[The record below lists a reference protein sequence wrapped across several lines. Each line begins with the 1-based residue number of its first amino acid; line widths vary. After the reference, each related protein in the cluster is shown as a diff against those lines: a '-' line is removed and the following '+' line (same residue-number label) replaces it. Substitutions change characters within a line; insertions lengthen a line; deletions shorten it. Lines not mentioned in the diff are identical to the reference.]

1 MEKKR
6 NMDQGFDWKK
16 KKNGVA
22 SEGSALVKT
31 SSTPSYAAGRDS
43 LPTTTPYAPG
53 LQAGVSSQ
61 PKPEKTEQAREP
73 EIPKENET
81 PPYVMGRDE
90 GKPPTIPYGAGL
102 QGGIK
107 PQPPAQKP
115 PNQSGNTEEE
125 PYVMGRDEWEPPT
138 IPYAAGLQGGVKPLP
153 TVQKP
158 TVPRGGTEQDPYIAG
173 RDEVKTGLPYAAG
186 SQAGIK
192 PESPSKDEQ
201 SGPWL
206 KKKAPQRT
214 AKAVLEELNS
224 LEQNY
229 DDMLREAE
237 AWESQ
242 AASQKTPEEISRWEK
257 KGRELRQKAA
267 ELEPYLDTL
276 QKEWKYA
283 MDWEWEEKKKKE
295 GYRDP
300 TLWDMTV
307 GSFQQGYNTAQ
318 FGKESYRDMLGEE
331 DNRKAELEEKLA
343 GEEYKFMP
351 EGWWEKLL
359 SQTLAWAGEEAY
371 KALSP
376 EALAAMAGL
385 AGAAVMAGQ
394 PGPQLALPEEVVTV
408 PGAAIMGNRA
418 GSVATNMEVQAGLAY
433 NKMRENGVPE
443 ETARDIAMIIGGVDG
458 AIDMISMDSAIK
470 FVKTLDASGVSEKAI
485 ELFGDAAKKAGVDI
499 GPIIETTLKTKAQ
512 EGVSK
517 AGVGIGTW
525 LEGGTQTPTLKNT
538 ENIGT
543 DTGKENPWISDD
555 TARKLL
561 GNQSMLDYLARWGDL
576 KLTKGMKPEERISAV
591 KKATETVIRKQE
603 KASPHHGG
611 KKAF

>member
-1 MEKKR
+1 MTESPH
-6 NMDQGFDWKK
+6 F
-16 KKNGVA
+16 VA
-22 SEGSALVKT
+22 AFRL
-31 SSTPSYAAGRDS
+31 AG
-43 LPTTTPYAPG
+43 APG
-53 LQAGVSSQ
+53 LQAGFEPKGPGKKEEKPE
-61 PKPEKTEQAREP
+61 PKPEKQ
-73 EIPKENET
+73 
-81 PPYVMGRDE
+81 V
-90 GKPPTIPYGAGL
+90 
-102 QGGIK
+102 
-107 PQPPAQKP
+107 
-115 PNQSGNTEEE
+115 
-125 PYVMGRDEWEPPT
+125 
-138 IPYAAGLQGGVKPLP
+138 
-153 TVQKP
+153 
-158 TVPRGGTEQDPYIAG
+158 
-173 RDEVKTGLPYAAG
+173 
-186 SQAGIK
+186 
-192 PESPSKDEQ
+192 
-201 SGPWL
+201 
-206 KKKAPQRT
+206 PQRT

-283 MDWEWEEKKKKE
+283 MDWEWEEKKKKD

-300 TLWDMTV
+300 TLRDLTV
-307 GSFQQGYNTAQ
+307 GSFQQGYDTSAL
-318 FGKESYRDMLGEE
+318 GRESFRNMWGEE

-343 GEEYKFMP
+343 GEEYKFIP
-351 EGWWEKLL
+351 EEWWEKWL
-359 SQTLAWAGEEAY
+359 SNLSSWLGGEAY

-376 EALAAMAGL
+376 EALAAMAGT
-385 AGAAVMAGQ
+385 AGAAAMAGQ

-458 AIDMISMDSAIK
+458 AIDVIPMDSLIDS
-470 FVKTLDASGVSEKAI
+470 VKILDKSGVSEKAI

-499 GPIIETTLKTKAQ
+499 SPIIETTLKTKAQ

-517 AGVGIGTW
+517 AGVEIGTW
-525 LEGGTQTPTLKNT
+525 LEGETQMPAPEKT
-538 ENIGT
+538 ENPGM
-543 DTGKENPWISDD
+543 GKENPWVSDE

-561 GNQSMLDYLARWGDL
+561 ENQSMLDYLARWGNL
-576 KLTKGMKPEERISAV
+576 KLTKGMKLEERISAV
-591 KKATETVIRKQE
+591 KDATAEVIKKQ
-603 KASPHHGG
+603 
-611 KKAF
+611 KKDPFKYGVKKMFKH

>member
-1 MEKKR
+1 MTESPH
-6 NMDQGFDWKK
+6 F
-16 KKNGVA
+16 VA
-22 SEGSALVKT
+22 AFRL
-31 SSTPSYAAGRDS
+31 AG
-43 LPTTTPYAPG
+43 APG
-53 LQAGVSSQ
+53 LQAGFEPKGPGKKEEKPE
-61 PKPEKTEQAREP
+61 PKPEKQ
-73 EIPKENET
+73 
-81 PPYVMGRDE
+81 
-90 GKPPTIPYGAGL
+90 
-102 QGGIK
+102 
-107 PQPPAQKP
+107 
-115 PNQSGNTEEE
+115 
-125 PYVMGRDEWEPPT
+125 
-138 IPYAAGLQGGVKPLP
+138 
-153 TVQKP
+153 
-158 TVPRGGTEQDPYIAG
+158 
-173 RDEVKTGLPYAAG
+173 
-186 SQAGIK
+186 
-192 PESPSKDEQ
+192 
-201 SGPWL
+201 
-206 KKKAPQRT
+206 APQRT

-470 FVKTLDASGVSEKAI
+470 FVKTLDASGASEKAI
-485 ELFGDAAKKAGVDI
+485 ELLGNGLKKMGVDI

-525 LEGGTQTPTLKNT
+525 LEGGTQTPALKNT

-561 GNQSMLDYLARWGDL
+561 ENQSMLDYLARWGDL

-603 KASPHHGG
+603 KASSHHGG

>member
-6 NMDQGFDWKK
+6 NMDQSFDWK

-31 SSTPSYAAGRDS
+31 SSTPAYAAGRDS

-73 EIPKENET
+73 EQVREPEIPKGNET

-90 GKPPTIPYGAGL
+90 AKPPTLPYGAGL

-107 PQPPAQKP
+107 PQPPEQKP
-115 PNQSGNTEEE
+115 PNQSGGTEEE
-125 PYVMGRDEWEPPT
+125 PYVMDRDEWEPPT
-138 IPYAAGLQGGVKPLP
+138 IPYAPGLQ
-153 TVQKP
+153 
-158 TVPRGGTEQDPYIAG
+158 AG
-173 RDEVKTGLPYAAG
+173 FEPKGPG
-186 SQAGIK
+186 KKEEK
-192 PESPSKDEQ
+192 PEPKPEKQ
-201 SGPWL
+201 V
-206 KKKAPQRT
+206 PQRT

-283 MDWEWEEKKKKE
+283 MDWEWEEKKKKD

-300 TLWDMTV
+300 TLRDLTV
-307 GSFQQGYNTAQ
+307 GSFQQGYDTSAL
-318 FGKESYRDMLGEE
+318 GRESFRNMWGEE

-343 GEEYKFMP
+343 GEEYKFIP
-351 EGWWEKLL
+351 EEWWEKVL
-359 SQTLAWAGEEAY
+359 SDVSFRIGGEAF
-371 KALSP
+371 KATSP
-376 EALAAMAGL
+376 ETLVSIGGTVGTAALMGQAGPLAAI
-385 AGAAVMAGQ
+385 
-394 PGPQLALPEEVVTV
+394 PEELVTV
-408 PGAAIMGNRA
+408 PGAAIA
-418 GSVATNMEVQAGLAY
+418 GYKVGSTATNIEIQAGQAY
-433 NKMRENGVPE
+433 DAMLKNGVSK

-458 AIDMISMDSAIK
+458 AIDIIPINSALKYLKILDDSGASKEAIK
-470 FVKTLDASGVSEKAI
+470 FFLNKVEKM
-485 ELFGDAAKKAGVDI
+485 GVDTRT
-499 GPIIETTLKTKAQ
+499 IIEAALKAEAQ
-512 EGVSK
+512 EEISK
-517 AGVGIGTW
+517 AGVGIGII
-525 LEGGTQTPTLKNT
+525 LEGKRTPGPGKAKN
-538 ENIGT
+538 NDAALGR
-543 DTGKENPWISDD
+543 ENPWISDH

-561 GNQSMLDYLARWGDL
+561 EDQRMLDYLKRKGDL
-576 KLTKGMKPEERISAV
+576 RLEKNMSLDQKILAV
-591 KKATETVIRKQE
+591 KEATAAVISGQ
-603 KASPHHGG
+603 
-611 KKAF
+611 KKYPSDSGVKKRSKDRAKEA